1 MATALRLSVDEYDQ
15 MVLRGAFD
23 GLQKRIELFR
33 GELIEMNPAGPLH
46 DDYIAFLT
54 RWSIESVQGKKIL
67 VRIRSGLSL
76 PELESRPEPDVLWVK
91 DRRYLDRHPRS
102 ADVSLAIEVADSS
115 KHYDRN
121 QKSLLYAQA
130 NIVEFWIVDIQDGC
144 VVVHRRPSN
153 KGYLEVAS
161 FGPDSLVQPLA
172 VQSAEL
178 VVRELF
184 AM

>member
-33 GELIEMNPAGPLH
+33 GELIEKNPAGPVH
-46 DDYIAFLT
+46 DDHISYLT
-54 RWSIESVQGKKIL
+54 RWSIESTQGKKIL
-67 VRIRSGLSL
+67 VRIQSGLSL

-102 ADVSLAIEVADSS
+102 ADVLLAIEVADSS

-130 NIVEFWIVDIQDGC
+130 SIVEFWVVDIQDCC
-144 VVVHRRPSN
+144 VVVHRQPSN
-153 KGYLEVAS
+153 EGYLEVKS

-172 VQSAEL
+172 VSSAEL
-178 VVRELF
+178 IVRELF